1 MSHRCTIRR
10 PHPQPIYKPRNTG
23 SAMGLQYAAV
33 AGMSAVVIMPMFLSI
48 AAGLTHVFDKI
59 GALI

>member
-10 PHPQPIYKPRNTG
+10 QFPQPVYLPRNTG
-23 SAMGLQYAAV
+23 SAFGLQYAAL

-48 AAGLTHVFDKI
+48 ATGLTHIFDKI
-59 GALI
+59 GASL

>member
-1 MSHRCTIRR
+1 V
-10 PHPQPIYKPRNTG
+10 PICRPRNTG
-23 SAMGLQYAAV
+23 SAFGLQYAAV
-33 AGMSAVVIMPMFLSI
+33 DSMSTVLILPMFMSI